1 MINVWLMVINGWLM
15 DDHLIKMYVNV
26 DQCMINVWLMVFV
39 SDDAD
44 YWLWNTTGLT
54 DIQPIFGGGALAGGF
69 SMLFKLYPSDNQTWL
84 AGKSM
89 KIHHLQTI
97 FHRKPHLKCM

>member
-1 MINVWLMVINGWLM
+1 
-15 DDHLIKMYVNV
+15 MYVNV

-54 DIQPIFGGGALAGGF
+54 DIQPIFLGGIGWRIFNGF
-69 SMLFKLYPSDNQTWL
+69 QVVPL
-84 AGKSM
+84 
-89 KIHHLQTI
+89 
-97 FHRKPHLKCM
+97 R